1 MRASAWLTIG
11 VVGTFSL
18 PSWAQE
24 DLSSKLSELSEQEK
38 AALDAGAAF
47 AGALD
52 IVKAV
57 IDSPVL
63 RVLFLKLMLLSSYL
77 IRISGGKRR
86 N

>member
-1 MRASAWLTIG
+1 MCI
-11 VVGTFSL
+11 FQSL
-18 PSWAQE
+18 
-24 DLSSKLSELSEQEK
+24 EQEK

-63 RVLFLKLMLLSSYL
+63 ACFVS
-77 IRISGGKRR
+77 
-86 N
+86 